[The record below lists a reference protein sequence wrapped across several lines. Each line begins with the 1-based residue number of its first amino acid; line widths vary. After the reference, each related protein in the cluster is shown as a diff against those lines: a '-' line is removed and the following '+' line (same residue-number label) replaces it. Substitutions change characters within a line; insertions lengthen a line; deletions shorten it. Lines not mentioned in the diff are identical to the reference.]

1 MEYTSEMLHM
11 KYVYEWALKN
21 DGGGGDRGGLHNRR
35 NGFVS
40 QRNEVGILDI
50 LR

>member
-21 DGGGGDRGGLHNRR
+21 DGGGGGGGGVTQRKKW
-35 NGFVS
+35 FVS